1 MVSSTVKTGV
11 NMLNQKTSV
20 ENVTDVIQVMR
31 AGVEFYQDA
40 IEKVSNPALKS
51 TFTKMATKKAT
62 AIQALQP
69 LAIAEQGDIEDG
81 SSFAVESR
89 KIYTKFVAVFSSDED
104 YTYIK
109 QLEEVEDK
117 VLEVLDDA
125 IEKNQQGQALLILTN
140 IRADA
145 QSMHDEM
152 KTLQQLQKN

>member
-1 MVSSTVKTGV
+1 MVSGTVKTGV

-51 TFTKMATKKAT
+51 TFTKMATKKAA

-81 SSFAVESR
+81 SSLAV
-89 KIYTKFVAVFSSDED
+89 
-104 YTYIK
+104 
-109 QLEEVEDK
+109 
-117 VLEVLDDA
+117 
-125 IEKNQQGQALLILTN
+125 
-140 IRADA
+140 
-145 QSMHDEM
+145 
-152 KTLQQLQKN
+152 

>member
-51 TFTKMATKKAT
+51 TFTKMAT

-125 IEKNQQGQALLILTN
+125 IDKNQQGQALLILTN